1 MPGSDYEFEE
11 VGGRRGKRINLYRK
25 YLADNKEGALE
36 ALGPVS
42 MSSRGPVRTQL
53 LQGDEPD

>member
-1 MPGSDYEFEE
+1 MNLRKLAE
-11 VGGRRGKRINLYRK
+11 GGGKRINLYRK

-53 LQGDEPD
+53 LQGDEPA